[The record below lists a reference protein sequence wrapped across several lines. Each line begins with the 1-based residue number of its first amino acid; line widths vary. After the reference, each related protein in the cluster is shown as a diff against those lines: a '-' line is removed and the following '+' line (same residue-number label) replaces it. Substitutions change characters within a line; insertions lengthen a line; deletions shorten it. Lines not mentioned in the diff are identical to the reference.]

1 MDSNIFY
8 AHNQTQRERFK
19 YAPKPTPFR
28 VRITRDMNTRGLSTS
43 DPARERVYL
52 DFYNL
57 DEAPFSI
64 TPDPEYLFYSVTHQ
78 NAINKL
84 LYGINSRM
92 GFLLLVG
99 EVGTGKTTICRSLLD
114 NLVDKASTVY
124 IINPSLSGTE
134 LISSI
139 LDDLGIAYAKEAS
152 KKELIDALNTFFLAS
167 DNDKPVVIIIDDA
180 QTMHIDSME
189 DMRLLSNLET
199 DKEKLLQILL
209 VGQPE
214 LLTQLSRPELR
225 QLKQRVALTCRL
237 DVLSRTE
244 VEGYISRRLFVAGDK
259 GHIRFRSDAI
269 RRIFSI
275 SKGTPRLINRICDYA
290 LTAGYVADTHEISQG
305 HVKKAVKEL
314 KGLWGG
320 DTSAVSSASGRRK
333 WLLILAL
340 ISLVYSGI
348 VVAVWYKAPRH
359 LSSTPMAESVPT
371 TDPKPFP
378 IALARLQASQLGAS
392 LEKNMAEIKLES
404 EAPPPLETA
413 AIPPDGQKKVYII
426 RVASFRTLQRVEK
439 ATAQLRRNGI
449 QSYSKFVDLG
459 EKGQWYGIY
468 TGSFKSLEEAK
479 QFRTAHDL
487 YDAVIEHRT
496 IEK

>member
-1 MDSNIFY
+1 
-8 AHNQTQRERFK
+8 
-19 YAPKPTPFR
+19 
-28 VRITRDMNTRGLSTS
+28 MNTRGPSTS
-43 DPARERVYL
+43 DSARERVYL

-57 DEAPFSI
+57 NEAPFSI

-114 NLVDKASTVY
+114 NLEDKASTVY
-124 IINPSLSGTE
+124 IINPSLSGSE

-139 LDDLGIAYAKEAS
+139 LDDLGITCPKGAS
-152 KKELIDALNTFFLAS
+152 KKELIDALNSFFLAA
-167 DNDKPVVIIIDDA
+167 DDGKPVVIIIDDA
-180 QTMHIDSME
+180 QTMHIDSLE

-214 LLTQLSRPELR
+214 LLTQLSRPEIR

-237 DVLSRTE
+237 DFLSKTE
-244 VEGYISRRLFVAGDK
+244 VEGYISRRLFISGDK
-259 GHIRFRSDAI
+259 GHIRFKSDAI

-275 SKGTPRLINRICDYA
+275 SKGIPRLINRICDYA

-305 HVKKAVKEL
+305 HVNKAVKEL
-314 KGLWGG
+314 KGLGEN
-320 DTSAVSSASGRRK
+320 DTGAMTSVSGKRK
-333 WLLILAL
+333 WLLIIAL
-340 ISLVYSGI
+340 LSLVYSGI
-348 VVAVWYKAPRH
+348 VVAVWYLVPRY
-359 LSSTPMAESVPT
+359 LPSPPIAESAPDT
-371 TDPKPFP
+371 KPMPFP
-378 IALARLQASQLGAS
+378 VAMAKQQASQLGAP
-392 LEKNMAEIKLES
+392 LEDNMAKVTPEN
-404 EAPPPLETA
+404 EAPPPVETA
-413 AIPPDGQKKVYII
+413 ATSPDEQKKTYII

-439 ATAQLRRNGI
+439 ATAQLRKNGI

-459 EKGQWYGIY
+459 EKGQWYGLY
-468 TGSFKSLEEAK
+468 TGSFKTLEEAK
-479 QFRTAHDL
+479 QFRADQNL
-487 YDAVIEHRT
+487 YDAVIEHRYV
-496 IEK
+496 EK

>member
-1 MDSNIFY
+1 
-8 AHNQTQRERFK
+8 
-19 YAPKPTPFR
+19 
-28 VRITRDMNTRGLSTS
+28 MNTRGPSTS
-43 DPARERVYL
+43 DSTRERVYL

-64 TPDPEYLFYSVTHQ
+64 TPDPEYLFYSLTHQ

-84 LYGINSRM
+84 LYGIDSRM

-114 NLVDKASTVY
+114 NLADKAYTVY

-139 LDDLGIAYAKEAS
+139 LDDLGISYSKKAS
-152 KKELIDALNTFFLAS
+152 KKELIDALNTFFLS
-167 DNDKPVVIIIDDA
+167 TDNNKPVVIIVDDA
-180 QTMHIDSME
+180 QTMHIESME

-237 DVLSRTE
+237 DTLSRTE

-305 HVKKAVKEL
+305 HVRKAVKEL
-314 KGLWGG
+314 KGLWEG
-320 DTSAVSSASGRRK
+320 DTSAISSSSGKRK
-333 WLLILAL
+333 WLLIIAL
-340 ISLVYSGI
+340 LSLVYSGI
-348 VVAVWYKAPRH
+348 VLTVWHLAPRH
-359 LSSTPMAESVPT
+359 LLSTPVVESVPKT
-371 TDPKPFP
+371 EPEPIP
-378 IALARLQASQLGAS
+378 IAMAKLQASQLGTS
-392 LEKNMAEIKLES
+392 LGKNMADIKLENQ
-404 EAPPPLETA
+404 APPPLETA
-413 AIPPDGQKKVYII
+413 PIPSNGQKKAYVI

-439 ATAQLRRNGI
+439 ATAELRKNGI
-449 QSYSKFVDLG
+449 QSYSKLVDLG
-459 EKGQWYGIY
+459 EKGQWYGLY
-468 TGSFKSLEEAK
+468 TGSFKTLEEAK
-479 QFRTAHDL
+479 QFKSDHEL
-487 YDAVIEHRT
+487 YDAVIEQRYVEREKPAVIHR
-496 IEK
+496 

>member
-1 MDSNIFY
+1 
-8 AHNQTQRERFK
+8 
-19 YAPKPTPFR
+19 
-28 VRITRDMNTRGLSTS
+28 MNTRGPSTS
-43 DPARERVYL
+43 DSTRERVYL

-57 DEAPFSI
+57 DESPFSI
-64 TPDPEYLFYSVTHQ
+64 TPDPEYLYYSVTHQ

-114 NLVDKASTVY
+114 NLENKASTVY

-139 LDDLGIAYAKEAS
+139 LDDLNIAYPKDAS
-152 KKELIDALNTFFLAS
+152 KKELINALNSFFLTADS
-167 DNDKPVVIIIDDA
+167 DKPLVIIIDDA
-180 QTMHIDSME
+180 QTMHIDSLE

-214 LLTQLSRPELR
+214 LLTQLSRPEMR

-237 DVLSRTE
+237 DALSRTE

-259 GHIRFRSDAI
+259 GRIRFKSDAI

-275 SKGTPRLINRICDYA
+275 SKGTPRIINRLCDYA

-314 KGLWGG
+314 KGLWEG
-320 DTSAVSSASGRRK
+320 DTSAISSASGKRK
-333 WLLILAL
+333 WLLILAV

-348 VVAVWYKAPRH
+348 VVAVWYMAPRY
-359 LSSTPMAESVPT
+359 LPTPPLAGSPPIAESLPQTKLEPVPVAMAKQEA
-371 TDPKPFP
+371 PQP
-378 IALARLQASQLGAS
+378 GAT
-392 LEKNMAEIKLES
+392 LEENMAKTTRENET
-404 EAPPPLETA
+404 PPPMETTA
-413 AIPPDGQKKVYII
+413 TSPDKRNKTYII
-426 RVASFRTLQRVEK
+426 RVASFRTLKRVEK
-439 ATAQLRRNGI
+439 ATAQLRKNDI

-459 EKGQWYGIY
+459 EKGQWYGLY
-468 TGSFKSLEEAK
+468 TGRFKTLEEAI
-479 QFRTAHDL
+479 QFRADHKL
-487 YDAVIEHRT
+487 YDAVIEHRYA
-496 IEK
+496 EE

>member
-1 MDSNIFY
+1 
-8 AHNQTQRERFK
+8 
-19 YAPKPTPFR
+19 
-28 VRITRDMNTRGLSTS
+28 V
-43 DPARERVYL
+43 
-52 DFYNL
+52 
-57 DEAPFSI
+57 
-64 TPDPEYLFYSVTHQ
+64 YLFYSVTHQ

-114 NLVDKASTVY
+114 NLENKASTVY

-139 LDDLGIAYAKEAS
+139 LDDLNIAYSKDAS
-152 KKELIDALNTFFLAS
+152 KKELINALNSLFLTADS
-167 DNDKPVVIIIDDA
+167 DKPVVIIIDDA

-214 LLTQLSRPELR
+214 LLTQLSRPEMR

-237 DVLSRTE
+237 DALSRSE

-259 GHIRFRSDAI
+259 GRIRFKSDAI

-275 SKGTPRLINRICDYA
+275 SKGTPRIINRLCDYA
-290 LTAGYVADTHEISQG
+290 LTAGYVADTHEINLG

-314 KGLWGG
+314 KGLWEG
-320 DTSAVSSASGRRK
+320 DTSAISSASGKRK
-333 WLLILAL
+333 WLLILAML
-340 ISLVYSGI
+340 SLVYSGI
-348 VVAVWYKAPRH
+348 VVAVWHLAPRFIA
-359 LSSTPMAESVPT
+359 STSPVESIPNTEPT
-371 TDPKPFP
+371 PLPVA
-378 IALARLQASQLGAS
+378 IANQQASQLGAP
-392 LEKNMAEIKLES
+392 LEKNIVETKPESKL
-404 EAPPPLETA
+404 PPPEEKETTLA
-413 AIPPDGQKKVYII
+413 GAQNKTYII
-426 RVASFRTLQRVEK
+426 RVASFRTPQRVEK
-439 ATAQLRRNGI
+439 ATARLHKNGI

-459 EKGQWYGIY
+459 EKGQWYGLY
-468 TGSFKSLEEAK
+468 TGSFKTLEEAI
-479 QFRTAHDL
+479 QFRTDHNL
-487 YDAVIEHRT
+487 YDAVIEHRYAD
-496 IEK
+496 K

>member
-1 MDSNIFY
+1 
-8 AHNQTQRERFK
+8 
-19 YAPKPTPFR
+19 
-28 VRITRDMNTRGLSTS
+28 MNTGRPSTS
-43 DPARERVYL
+43 DVARERVYL

-64 TPDPEYLFYSVTHQ
+64 TPDPEYLYYSVTHQ
-78 NAINKL
+78 NAIDKL

-99 EVGTGKTTICRSLLD
+99 EVGTGKTTLCRSLLD
-114 NLVDKASTVY
+114 NLEDKASTVY

-139 LDDLGIAYAKEAS
+139 LDDLDIAYPKDAS
-152 KKELIDALNTFFLAS
+152 KKELINALNNFFLT
-167 DNDKPVVIIIDDA
+167 DDGDKPVVIIIDDA
-180 QTMHIDSME
+180 QTMHIDSLE

-214 LLTQLSRPELR
+214 LLTQLSRPEIR

-237 DVLSRTE
+237 DALSRAE
-244 VEGYISRRLFVAGDK
+244 IEGYISRRLFVAGDK
-259 GHIRFRSDAI
+259 GHIRFKSDAI

-314 KGLWGG
+314 KGLWEG
-320 DTSAVSSASGRRK
+320 DTSAISSASGKRK

-348 VVAVWYKAPRH
+348 VVAVWYMAPRFIA
-359 LSSTPMAESVPT
+359 SIPQAESTPDTKPKPLPVAMAEQ
-371 TDPKPFP
+371 
-378 IALARLQASQLGAS
+378 QASQLGS
-392 LEKNMAEIKLES
+392 PLEENMAKTTLEN
-404 EAPPPLETA
+404 ETPPPVETTA
-413 AIPPDGQKKVYII
+413 SSPDERNKTYII
-426 RVASFRTLQRVEK
+426 RVASFKTLQRVEK
-439 ATAQLRRNGI
+439 ATTQLRKNGI
-449 QSYSKFVDLG
+449 QSYSRFVDLG
-459 EKGQWYGIY
+459 EKGQWYGLY
-468 TGSFKSLEEAK
+468 TGSFKTLEEAK
-479 QFRTAHDL
+479 QFRTDHNL
-487 YDAVIEHRT
+487 YDAVIEHRYV
-496 IEK
+496 EK

>member
-1 MDSNIFY
+1 MNTSAASNIDS
-8 AHNQTQRERFK
+8 AK
-19 YAPKPTPFR
+19 
-28 VRITRDMNTRGLSTS
+28 
-43 DPARERVYL
+43 ERVYL

-57 DEAPFSI
+57 NEAPFSI

-114 NLVDKASTVY
+114 KLAGKAYTVY

-139 LDDLGIAYAKEAS
+139 LDDLEIPYSKEAS
-152 KKELIDALNTFFLAS
+152 KKELIDALNTFFLSA

-180 QTMHIDSME
+180 QTMHIDSLE

-199 DKEKLLQILL
+199 DKQKLLQILL

-237 DVLSRTE
+237 ESLTRTE

-259 GHIRFRSDAI
+259 GHIRFKSDAI

-275 SKGTPRLINRICDYA
+275 SQGTPRLINRICDYA

-314 KGLWGG
+314 KGLWEG
-320 DTSAVSSASGRRK
+320 DTSAISSSSGRRK
-333 WLLILAL
+333 WLLIIAIL
-340 ISLVYSGI
+340 SLVYSGI
-348 VVAVWYKAPRH
+348 VVVIWHLAPRNY
-359 LSSTPMAESVPT
+359 LPAQVVESVTITEPR
-371 TDPKPFP
+371 P
-378 IALARLQASQLGAS
+378 ISIAMAKLQASQLGTS
-392 LEKNMAEIKLES
+392 LEKNMADIKREGQ
-404 EAPPPLETA
+404 APPPLVTA
-413 AIPPDGQKKVYII
+413 TIPPNERKKVYII
-426 RVASFRTLQRVEK
+426 RVASFRTLQRIEK
-439 ATAQLRRNGI
+439 ATAQLRKNGI
-449 QSYSKFVDLG
+449 QSYSNLVDLG
-459 EKGQWYGIY
+459 EKGQWFGLY
-468 TGSFKSLEEAK
+468 TGSFNTLEEAK
-479 QFRTAHDL
+479 QFKTDNDL
-487 YDAVIEHRT
+487 YDAVIEHRY
-496 IEK
+496 IEQ

>member
-1 MDSNIFY
+1 
-8 AHNQTQRERFK
+8 
-19 YAPKPTPFR
+19 
-28 VRITRDMNTRGLSTS
+28 MNTRGLSTS
-43 DPARERVYL
+43 DLARERVYL

-78 NAINKL
+78 NAISKL
-84 LYGINSRM
+84 LYGINGRM

-114 NLVDKASTVY
+114 NLADKAYSVY

-139 LDDLGIAYAKEAS
+139 LDDLGVSYAKEAS
-152 KKELIDALNTFFLAS
+152 KKELIDALNTFFLSA

-180 QTMHIDSME
+180 QTMDIDSME

-244 VEGYISRRLFVAGDK
+244 VEGYISRRLFISGDK
-259 GHIRFRSDAI
+259 GHIRFKPDAI

-275 SKGTPRLINRICDYA
+275 SKGIPRLINRICDYA
-290 LTAGYVADTHEISQG
+290 LTAGYVADTHEIRQG

-314 KGLWGG
+314 KELGEKNTGAM
-320 DTSAVSSASGRRK
+320 TAVSGKRK
-333 WLLILAL
+333 WFLIIALL
-340 ISLVYSGI
+340 SLVYSGV
-348 VVAVWYKAPRH
+348 VVAVWFLAPGY
-359 LSSTPMAESVPT
+359 LPSAPQAESPSKIDPT
-371 TDPKPFP
+371 AVS
-378 IALARLQASQLGAS
+378 IALARPQASQLGAS
-392 LEKNMAEIKLES
+392 LQKNMAEIIPES
-404 EAPPPLETA
+404 ETPPPRETA
-413 AIPPDGQKKVYII
+413 ERPMGGQEKIYVI

-439 ATAQLRRNGI
+439 ATAGLRKNGI

-459 EKGQWYGIY
+459 EKGQWYGLY
-468 TGSFKSLEEAK
+468 TGSFKTLEEAK
-479 QFRTAHDL
+479 QFKTDHDL
-487 YDAVIEHRT
+487 YDAVIEHRYVD
-496 IEK
+496 K

>member
-1 MDSNIFY
+1 MNTSAASNIDS
-8 AHNQTQRERFK
+8 AK
-19 YAPKPTPFR
+19 
-28 VRITRDMNTRGLSTS
+28 
-43 DPARERVYL
+43 ERVYL

-84 LYGINSRM
+84 LYGINSHM

-114 NLVDKASTVY
+114 KLADKAYTVY

-134 LISSI
+134 LLSSI
-139 LDDLGIAYAKEAS
+139 LDDLEIPYSKEAS
-152 KKELIDALNTFFLAS
+152 KKELIDALNTFFLSA
-167 DNDKPVVIIIDDA
+167 DNDKPIVIIIDDA
-180 QTMHIDSME
+180 QTMHIDSLE

-199 DKEKLLQILL
+199 DKQKLFQILL

-237 DVLSRTE
+237 ASLTRTE

-259 GHIRFRSDAI
+259 GHIRFKSDAI

-314 KGLWGG
+314 KGLWEG
-320 DTSAVSSASGRRK
+320 DTSAISTPSGRRK
-333 WLLILAL
+333 WLIIIAVL
-340 ISLVYSGI
+340 SLVYSGI
-348 VVAVWYKAPRH
+348 VVVIWHLAPRH
-359 LSSTPMAESVPT
+359 FLPAQVVESVT
-371 TDPKPFP
+371 RTEPKPIS
-378 IALARLQASQLGAS
+378 IAMAKLQASQLGTS
-392 LEKNMAEIKLES
+392 LEKQMAEIKLENQ
-404 EAPPPLETA
+404 APPPLVTA
-413 AIPPDGQKKVYII
+413 SIPPKERKKVYII
-426 RVASFRTLQRVEK
+426 RIASFRTLQRIEK

-449 QSYSKFVDLG
+449 ESYSKRVDLG
-459 EKGQWYGIY
+459 EKGQWFGLY
-468 TGSFKSLEEAK
+468 TGRFNTLEEAK
-479 QFRTAHDL
+479 QFKTDHDL
-487 YDAVIEHRT
+487 YDAVIESRY
-496 IEK
+496 IEH

>member
-1 MDSNIFY
+1 
-8 AHNQTQRERFK
+8 
-19 YAPKPTPFR
+19 
-28 VRITRDMNTRGLSTS
+28 MNTRGLSTS

-84 LYGINSRM
+84 FYGINSRM

-99 EVGTGKTTICRSLLD
+99 EVGTGKTTLCRSLLD
-114 NLVDKASTVY
+114 KLTDNAYTVY

-139 LDDLGIAYAKEAS
+139 LDDLGIAYPKEAS
-152 KKELIDALNTFFLAS
+152 KKELIDALNTFFLTS
-167 DNDKPVVIIIDDA
+167 DSNKPVVIIIDDA

-237 DVLSRTE
+237 DFLSRSE
-244 VEGYISRRLFVAGDK
+244 VEGYISRRLFISGDK
-259 GHIRFRSDAI
+259 GHIRFKSDAI
-269 RRIFSI
+269 RRIFSV
-275 SKGTPRLINRICDYA
+275 SKGVPRLINRICDYA

-314 KGLWGG
+314 KEIGEGNPG
-320 DTSAVSSASGRRK
+320 AMSSASGRRK
-333 WLLILAL
+333 WLLIIAL
-340 ISLVYSGI
+340 LSLVYSGI
-348 VVAVWYKAPRH
+348 LVTVWYMAPRH
-359 LSSTPMAESVPT
+359 FSSTPMVESVSR
-371 TDPKPFP
+371 TDPKPIP
-378 IALARLQASQLGAS
+378 IAMAKLQASQLGSS
-392 LEKNMAEIKLES
+392 LEENMAEIKLES
-404 EAPPPLETA
+404 ETPPPLETA
-413 AIPPDGQKKVYII
+413 TIPPDGQKKAYII

-439 ATAQLRRNGI
+439 ATARLRKNGI

-459 EKGQWYGIY
+459 EKGQWYGLY
-468 TGSFKSLEEAK
+468 TGSFKTLEEAK
-479 QFRTAHDL
+479 QFRTDNNL
-487 YDAVIEHRT
+487 YDAVIEHRY
-496 IEK
+496 IEQ

>member
-1 MDSNIFY
+1 
-8 AHNQTQRERFK
+8 
-19 YAPKPTPFR
+19 
-28 VRITRDMNTRGLSTS
+28 MNTSAAS
-43 DPARERVYL
+43 NPDSAKERVYL

-64 TPDPEYLFYSVTHQ
+64 TPDPEYLFYSPTHQ

-114 NLVDKASTVY
+114 KLADKAYTVY

-139 LDDLGIAYAKEAS
+139 LDDLEISYSKKAS
-152 KKELIDALNTFFLAS
+152 KKELIDALNTFFLSA

-180 QTMHIDSME
+180 QTMHIDSLE

-199 DKEKLLQILL
+199 DKQKLFQILL

-214 LLTQLSRPELR
+214 LLAQLSRPELR

-237 DVLSRTE
+237 EALARTE

-259 GHIRFRSDAI
+259 GHIRFKSDAI

-314 KGLWGG
+314 KGLWQG
-320 DTSAVSSASGRRK
+320 DTSAISSSSGKRK
-333 WLLILAL
+333 WLFIIAL
-340 ISLVYSGI
+340 LSLVYSGI
-348 VVAVWYKAPRH
+348 VVTVWYLAPRNF
-359 LSSTPMAESVPT
+359 LSTPVVESNAST
-371 TDPKPFP
+371 ELKPIP
-378 IALARLQASQLGAS
+378 IAMAKLQASQLGAS
-392 LEKNMAEIKLES
+392 LGKNMAEIKQEIQAS
-404 EAPPPLETA
+404 PPLKA
-413 AIPPDGQKKVYII
+413 APTPSNERKKVYII

-439 ATAQLRRNGI
+439 ATARLRNSGI
-449 QSYSKFVDLG
+449 QSYSKLVDLG

-468 TGSFKSLEEAK
+468 TGSFKTVKEAI
-479 QFRTAHDL
+479 QFRTDHDL
-487 YDAVIEHRT
+487 YDAVIEHRYV
-496 IEK
+496 K